1 MTGTKIEV
9 EVHSEPHERLMG
21 TYFRRN
27 YTAGE
32 RVEIPKQ
39 WTDGTFDDWNAWK
52 SHRLIRLEF
61 YDQRHMRK
69 PPYDKTVRAP
79 PRIHLRGDGNF
90 GTSSLT
96 SGHMEF
102 KVWLQNK
109 IEEAASGKGSARFL
123 SEQGRESEREEAMDV
138 WDDLTRLL
146 HQQFRIRFFED
157 EGKILDEKG
166 KANKFR
172 FSRHLLLLL
181 KVAAWDRPYYSLIKL
196 SLIHI

>member
-1 MTGTKIEV
+1 MTGTRIEV

-146 HQQFRIRFFED
+146 HQQFRIDSSKMKTR
-157 EGKILDEKG
+157 
-166 KANKFR
+166 
-172 FSRHLLLLL
+172 
-181 KVAAWDRPYYSLIKL
+181 Y
-196 SLIHI
+196 